1 MFPHLAPLLSQFCQ
15 FPISGSISEFFLTV
29 VPFGRLNPLPA
40 GPPSFPPLTLVRAE
54 VKCGMPREANDVIRS
69 DSVTTACVSG
79 IEERSENEGSR
90 SDPIT

>member
-1 MFPHLAPLLSQFCQ
+1 MVTLYKF
-15 FPISGSISEFFLTV
+15 SISQFLTV
-29 VPFGRLNPLPA
+29 VPAGRLNPLA
-40 GPPSFPPLTLVRAE
+40 LLSPSFPLLPTTTLVLAE